1 MFSSYTLYY
10 KYIGER
16 KKKNTFKRSYVCAN
30 GKGVGEGD
38 TIKANIYKFE
48 RNRRFKRDRPGQ
60 KENQEIE
67 TAMKN
72 HDRSSKII
80 QN

>member
-1 MFSSYTLYY
+1 MY
-10 KYIGER
+10 KRGGR
-16 KKKNTFKRSYVCAN
+16 
-30 GKGVGEGD
+30 D